1 MHKPGLTGCVHGTKS
16 GAYMAAGQI
25 WVKRARKRAV
35 VRQRIVNCW
44 DKWAGE
50 DVVSPSLEGFKD
62 GNDLG
67 VTRGQV
73 SLLRSLLAI
82 SFMLLRLLITK
93 KLEGALKNNPQA
105 MPWEAFFSSLI

>member
-1 MHKPGLTGCVHGTKS
+1 MLPELTKSRFLNSLNAQARITGCVHGTKS
-16 GAYMAAGQI
+16 RAYIASGQI
-25 WVKRARKRAV
+25 WLKRARKRAV

-67 VTRGQV
+67 VTRGQA

-93 KLEGALKNNPQA
+93 KT
-105 MPWEAFFSSLI
+105 